1 MTRLLMIRHAA
12 TPWNW
17 SKRIQG
23 LSDIPIDDDAR
34 HEATGWLIPDD
45 FHGALWASS
54 PLKRAVET
62 ARLLGGAPR
71 EEQRLIEM
79 NWGEWEGDTLE
90 SLRQRLGAAMAENE
104 DRGLDFR
111 PPGGESPRDLQDRLR
126 PWLLEIATS
135 GTDTIAVTHK
145 GVIRAVMALATGWD
159 MTGKAPARVLNGAGH
174 IFSLDGQGNPAV
186 VRLNVPLTEEAGE
199 P

>member
-12 TPWNW
+12 TAWNR

-34 HEATGWLIPDD
+34 RDVAAWRVPDD
-45 FHGALWASS
+45 FHDALWISS
-54 PLKRAVET
+54 PLERAMET
-62 ARLLGGAPR
+62 ARLLGAEPR
-71 EEQRLIEM
+71 KEQRLIEM
-79 NWGEWEGDTLE
+79 NWGKWEGHTLE
-90 SLRQRLGAAMAENE
+90 NLRQRLGAAMAQNE

-111 PPGGESPRDLQDRLR
+111 PPGGESPRDIQDRLR
-126 PWLLEIATS
+126 PWLAEVAAS

-159 MTGKAPARVLNGAGH
+159 MMGKAPARVLNGAGH
-174 IFSLDGQGNPAV
+174 VFALDDEGAPSV
-186 VRLNVPLTEEAGE
+186 ERLNIPLTVETKE
-199 P
+199 